1 MKRTISIIVILLSAM
16 LTYGQDSSATESVL
30 YSTVRS
36 YYEDGTIASEINY
49 IDHKPVGVY
58 CFYYPDGTLM
68 EEGIWNDRHLTGSFK
83 RYYSN
88 GQVAQEFTYD
98 ESGNRIG
105 SQKYFY
111 QSGNIEAEKS
121 MGPPEHIIIRY
132 TKDGQQK
139 IYVSF

>member
-1 MKRTISIIVILLSAM
+1 MKEAISIFVFILSTLLLS
-16 LTYGQDSSATESVL
+16 GQDSTATADIF

-36 YYEDGTIASEINY
+36 YYEDGTLASEINY
-49 IDHKPVGVY
+49 VNNKPIGVY

-68 EEGIWNDRHLTGSFK
+68 EEGIWNERHLTGSFK

-88 GQVAQEFTYD
+88 GQIAQEFTYD

-111 QSGNIEAEKS
+111 QSGNIQAEKR
-121 MGPPEHIIIRY
+121 MGPPEHIIVRY

-139 IYVSF
+139 VYVSF

>member
-1 MKRTISIIVILLSAM
+1 M
-16 LTYGQDSSATESVL
+16 LVYGQEIESTEDVVF
-30 YSTVRS
+30 STVRS

-49 IDHKPVGVY
+49 VDNKPIGVY
-58 CFYYPDGTLM
+58 RFFYPDGTLM
-68 EEGIWNDRHLTGSFK
+68 EEGVWNERHLTGNFK

-88 GQVAQEFTYD
+88 GQLAQEFTYD

-111 QSGNIEAEKS
+111 QSGNIQAEKR
-121 MGPPEHIIIRY
+121 MGPPEHIVVRY
-132 TKDGQQK
+132 TKDGKQK